1 MSKIDLPDR
10 PTLARLLIKQAGVGA
25 DRPAVAYPDEQLT
38 FGELLERS
46 QALAR
51 ALLANGVSPGARVG
65 VFLPNCLEYIE
76 LVFAASLIGAQ
87 LVPINARFKRNE
99 LAYVIAQSA
108 VTVVFTTSDAADH
121 VDFPGLVL
129 DALPGLRE
137 ADSGEALQLEQA
149 PSLRRVVIIGATPRA
164 PMMALSD
171 FLASGAAV
179 TESAVQIAERGC
191 DSDDVAVVLYTSGTA
206 AAPKGC
212 ELTHHALISAW
223 CAFAEAIDLAADTP
237 LWAPCPMFHVGGIGP
252 LTSTVAVGAKFI
264 SASRYD
270 AALALEQL
278 LDEGAVHLFPAFPAF
293 TLGLVRTPAYSPERL
308 SAVRTV
314 LNVAPPETEE
324 LIQSLLPANA
334 VLIND
339 FGMTEG
345 AGIITFTPVSDPP
358 RLRFHTNG
366 RPFPGL
372 ELRITAD
379 DGHTVLDAG
388 EPGEI
393 QFRGPNALKGYLN
406 DPVTTTATIVDGGWI
421 RTGDRGRL
429 EPTGHLVY
437 IGRIKEMLKVGGENV
452 APAEVEALL
461 STHPAVAMAQIVGR
475 PDDRYGEVPVAFV
488 ELMPGAAVTEEELID
503 FCRGQVANFKLPREV
518 RFVEQW
524 PMSATKIQKFRL
536 REMLAAT

>member
-1 MSKIDLPDR
+1 MSKIELPER
-10 PTLARLLIKQAGVGA
+10 PTLARLLIKQAALGA
-25 DRPAVAYPDEQLT
+25 DRPAIAYPDERLT
-38 FGELLERS
+38 FGELSDRS
-46 QALAR
+46 RTLAR
-51 ALLANGVSPGARVG
+51 ALLANGVTPGARIG

-76 LVFAASLIGAQ
+76 LVFAASLVGAQ
-87 LVPINARFKRNE
+87 LVPINVRFKRNE
-99 LAYVIAQSA
+99 LAYVIAQSQA
-108 VTVVFTTSDAADH
+108 TVVFTTSEAADH

-129 DALPGLRE
+129 DALPELRD
-137 ADSGEALQLEQA
+137 ADPGVALQLEQA
-149 PSLRRVVIIGATPRA
+149 PSLRRVVIVGATPRA
-164 PMMALSD
+164 PMTTLDD
-171 FLASGAAV
+171 FLASGENVPQADLDAA
-179 TESAVQIAERGC
+179 EQGC

-264 SASRYD
+264 SAPRYD

-278 LDEGAVHLFPAFPAF
+278 LDEGAMHLFPAFPAF

-308 SAVRTV
+308 SGVRTV

-324 LIQSLLPANA
+324 LIQSLLPDNA

-345 AGIITFTPVSDPP
+345 AGIITFTPVADPP

-366 RPFPGL
+366 LPFPGL
-372 ELRITAD
+372 ELRIAAD
-379 DGHTVLDAG
+379 DGLTPVATG

-393 QFRGPNALKGYLN
+393 QFRGPNALRGYLD
-406 DPVTTTATIVDGGWI
+406 DPTTTAATIVDGGWI

-429 EPTGHLVY
+429 ESTGHLVY

-461 STHPAVAMAQIVGR
+461 STHPAVAMAQVVGR

-488 ELMPGAAVTEEELID
+488 ELMPGATVTGEELID
-503 FCRGQVANFKLPREV
+503 FCRGKVANFKLPREV